1 MNDKRK
7 MPTVFLG
14 LGSNLNNPDAQLN
27 QAVDALKE
35 HPEIR
40 HLKRSQWHAS
50 PPMHCP
56 EGSPDFLNGV
66 VMFETALLPDALQAF
81 CQFLEAQAGRLPKET
96 RLLNAPRPLDVDI
109 LFYEDLILNTADLII
124 PHPRLQD
131 RAFVLAP
138 MLELAPGWEHPILKR
153 SVSELDLAQKSKL
166 EV

>member
-1 MNDKRK
+1 

-14 LGSNLNNPDAQLN
+14 LGSNLNNPEAQLN
-27 QAVDALKE
+27 QAVETLKE

-40 HLKRSQWHAS
+40 HLQRSSWHAS
-50 PPMHCP
+50 SPMHCP

-66 VMFETALLPDALQAF
+66 IMLESTLPPDALHAF
-81 CQFLEAQAGRLPKET
+81 CQSLEIQAGRLPREA

-109 LFYEDLILNTADLII
+109 LFYGDAIIHTAELVI

-138 MLELAPGWEHPILKR
+138 MLELAPTWEHPILKR
-153 SVSELDLAQKSKL
+153 SVTELYLAQKRTL

>member
-1 MNDKRK
+1 

-14 LGSNLNNPDAQLN
+14 LGSNLNNPEVQLN
-27 QAVDALKE
+27 QAVEALKT
-35 HPEIR
+35 HPQIAR
-40 HLKRSQWHAS
+40 IQRSAWHAS
-50 PPMHCP
+50 SPMHCP

-66 VMFETALLPDALQAF
+66 VMLETTLTPDALHEL
-81 CQFLEAQAGRLPKET
+81 CQSLEAQAGRLLREA

-109 LFYEDLILNTADLII
+109 LFYGDLILNTTDLVI

-138 MLELAPGWEHPILKR
+138 MLELAPTWEHPILKR
-153 SVSELDLAQKSKL
+153 SVTELYLAQKRTL